1 MTTYKN
7 IKYCSWKFIVFLFFV
22 LVFGRGSSL
31 VVNFDPRL
39 NLLGSIIYISCLIYM
54 YNCCKKSLIVTKSP
68 IRLVFW
74 TTLFI
79 WLSLH
84 VFIIDGGFP
93 IIIYGQ
99 FILHFI
105 AGILIIKSYKNDI
118 TVYFEKTMVLI
129 SAISIVFWIVEMLGG
144 HYLLHKSP
152 ILLENI
158 MGNSQYSILL
168 YTLGNVDTMSG
179 GLWRNSGCAWE
190 PGLYSIMLSMAIL
203 FNIYHNNGIRLNKRF
218 FILLIALI
226 TTFSTTGYII
236 AMIIFACYFMFSK
249 KNRIVHKI
257 IYIIIFGIPFFFI
270 YQLPFMSSKIEQRG
284 QVENFTTNS
293 GAMEWYEKEDII
305 YTPDRFEGIYLD
317 YLNFLANPIIGYG
330 IQREKS
336 FVYNNISPYII
347 TSNGIVKSFAQYG
360 FILGIIFLILTY
372 KSCNKL
378 GKLYSFNSK
387 WMLFVVIIIGSVSY
401 MFDSTPIMR
410 AIELYALYN
419 LKNV

>member
-1 MTTYKN
+1 
-7 IKYCSWKFIVFLFFV
+7 
-22 LVFGRGSSL
+22 
-31 VVNFDPRL
+31 
-39 NLLGSIIYISCLIYM
+39 
-54 YNCCKKSLIVTKSP
+54 
-68 IRLVFW
+68 
-74 TTLFI
+74 
-79 WLSLH
+79 
-84 VFIIDGGFP
+84 
-93 IIIYGQ
+93 
-99 FILHFI
+99 
-105 AGILIIKSYKNDI
+105 
-118 TVYFEKTMVLI
+118 
-129 SAISIVFWIVEMLGG
+129 
-144 HYLLHKSP
+144 
-152 ILLENI
+152 

-257 IYIIIFGIPFFFI
+257 IYIIIFGITFFFI
-270 YQLPFMSSKIEQRG
+270 YELPFMSNKIEQRG

-336 FVYNNISPYII
+336 FVYNNI
-347 TSNGIVKSFAQYG
+347 
-360 FILGIIFLILTY
+360 FL
-372 KSCNKL
+372 
-378 GKLYSFNSK
+378 F
-387 WMLFVVIIIGSVSY
+387 
-401 MFDSTPIMR
+401 
-410 AIELYALYN
+410 
-419 LKNV
+419 

>member
-1 MTTYKN
+1 
-7 IKYCSWKFIVFLFFV
+7 
-22 LVFGRGSSL
+22 
-31 VVNFDPRL
+31 
-39 NLLGSIIYISCLIYM
+39 M

-118 TVYFEKTMVLI
+118 TVYFEKTMVFI
-129 SAISIVFWIVEMLGG
+129 SAISIVFWIVEMFGG

-257 IYIIIFGIPFFFI
+257 IYIIIFGITFFFI
-270 YQLPFMSSKIEQRG
+270 YASCS
-284 QVENFTTNS
+284 VTH
-293 GAMEWYEKEDII
+293 
-305 YTPDRFEGIYLD
+305 
-317 YLNFLANPIIGYG
+317 
-330 IQREKS
+330 S
-336 FVYNNISPYII
+336 F
-347 TSNGIVKSFAQYG
+347 K
-360 FILGIIFLILTY
+360 
-372 KSCNKL
+372 
-378 GKLYSFNSK
+378 
-387 WMLFVVIIIGSVSY
+387 
-401 MFDSTPIMR
+401 
-410 AIELYALYN
+410 
-419 LKNV
+419 